1 MNEQDKEYLSSL
13 KFIETENYIDRKFY
27 RPLGFKIA
35 NAIKH
40 TGITPNTVTI
50 ISIFVGIAGACMFYF
65 TGNVGFTFL
74 GILGMVCANILDC
87 VDGQLARMTGIKS
100 EIGRILDGIAG
111 DLWFLTIYTALALR
125 IYDNIGSM
133 WIFIIAGLSVA
144 SHFTQAALTDYY
156 KTLHLYFVSPEK
168 GKEFDT
174 PASVRSK
181 LKTLP
186 VGINKLF
193 TILYLYYTTLQ
204 SKLTP
209 NLGVM
214 IQKIDEKY
222 SANSIPQ
229 HIRLKY
235 RQGSIIVMKCLDLLT
250 FNGRSIPLFIILI
263 TGHVWF
269 YFLYEI
275 VFLNI
280 ILIVSKN
287 QHETLCRYISEE
299 IDKTQSN

>member
-13 KFIETENYIDRKFY
+13 KSLETENYVDRKFY

-35 NAIKH
+35 KAIQH
-40 TGITPNTVTI
+40 TGITPNVVTI
-50 ISIFVGIAGACMFYF
+50 ISIFVGMGGASMFYF
-65 TGNVGFTFL
+65 TGQMGFIFL
-74 GILGMVCANILDC
+74 GILGLICANILDC

-111 DLWFLTIYTALALR
+111 DLWFLTIYAALSLR
-125 IYDNIGSM
+125 LYDEIGSN
-133 WIFIIAGLSVA
+133 WIFVIAILSIF

-156 KTLHLYFVSPEK
+156 KTLHLYFVNPNK

-174 PASVRSK
+174 PESVQSR
-181 LKTLP
+181 LKTMP
-186 VGINKLF
+186 MGVNKVF
-193 TILYLYYTTLQ
+193 TTLYLYYTKLQ

-209 NLGVM
+209 NLGEMV
-214 IQKIDEKY
+214 QKLNRAYPEDR
-222 SANSIPQ
+222 IPESL
-229 HIRLKY
+229 RLRY
-235 RQGSIIVMKCLDLLT
+235 RQGSIMVMKCLDLLT

-287 QHETLCRYISEE
+287 QHETLCKFISSE
-299 IDKTQSN
+299 ITDHKN

>member
-13 KFIETENYIDRKFY
+13 KSLETENYVDRMFY

-35 NAIKH
+35 KAIQH
-40 TGITPNTVTI
+40 TGVTPNVVTI
-50 ISIFVGIAGACMFYF
+50 ISIFVGMGGACMFYF
-65 TGNVGFTFL
+65 TGQMGLIFL
-74 GILGMVCANILDC
+74 GILGLVCANILDC

-111 DLWFLTIYTALALR
+111 DLWFLTIYAALSLR
-125 IYDNIGSM
+125 LYDEIGSS
-133 WIFIIAGLSVA
+133 WIFVIAVLSVF

-156 KTLHLYFVSPEK
+156 KTLHLYFVSPSK
-168 GKEFDT
+168 GKEFA
-174 PASVRSK
+174 PPESVRAR
-181 LKTLP
+181 LKTMRG
-186 VGINKLF
+186 GINKVF
-193 TILYLYYTTLQ
+193 TTLYLYYTILQ

-209 NLGVM
+209 NLGEM
-214 IQKIDEKY
+214 IQKLNRTYPQDQ
-222 SANSIPQ
+222 IPE
-229 HIRLKY
+229 HIRLRY

-287 QHETLCRYISEE
+287 QHEILCRFISEE
-299 IDKTQSN
+299 ITDHHN